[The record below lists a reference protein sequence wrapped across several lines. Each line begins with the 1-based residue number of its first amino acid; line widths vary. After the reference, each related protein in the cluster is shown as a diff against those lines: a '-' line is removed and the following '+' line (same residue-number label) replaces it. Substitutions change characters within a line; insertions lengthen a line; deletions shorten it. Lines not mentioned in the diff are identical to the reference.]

1 MDTVDKLE
9 LVVALCDLALVTLG
23 AMLVFC
29 VLQLL

>member
-9 LVVALCDLALVTLG
+9 LVVALCDVAMGALG

-29 VLQLL
+29 VLQLF